1 MGFLSEATEFLREG
15 QELFGWAFQRQQ
27 PDVERPSFTP
37 REEGDGALTVAPAG
51 AYGTYL
57 DLNGTVR
64 TEAELITRYRDM
76 TLQPECDAAIDEIVN
91 ESIAIDE
98 EDPVKIVLDDLNQP
112 AAVKKQIEAAFGN
125 VLQLYNFKQTGYDLF
140 KRWYIDGR
148 LYFHVIIDPANPDQG
163 IQELRY
169 IDPRKIRKVREVVKK
184 RVRGGADAVAG
195 DAVIT
200 QVVNEYYIYTDKGF
214 GITSKVAG
222 PQSTSGLKI
231 AKDAIIYVTSGITDA
246 LGSMVLSYLHKAIKP
261 LNQLRMLEDASII
274 YRLSRAPERRVW
286 YIDIGN
292 LPKMKAEQYVRD
304 IMIKHKN
311 RLIYDSSTGN
321 LVDDRKMMT
330 MLEDYWLPQRDG
342 KGTKVDTLPP
352 GTNFNQIDDIFFFQK
367 KLYNSLN
374 VPVNRINAEDD
385 AVEVVA
391 TAISRA
397 EIKFGKFI
405 KRLQTRFAHIF
416 TKALERQL
424 VLKKVMSLE
433 DFNRISRNF
442 LYEFAADNEFLE
454 MKENQILTART
465 QLVMGMIPLIGRFY
479 SNLWVRKNILHQTD
493 EDIEEIDDEIA
504 EETMDPQYNAGG
516 EMGPG
521 AQGMMVDT
529 SAVQGGGAGGPAQAP
544 GAQPNGK
551 DQGPPP
557 TPEDKQRKG
566 AVKSTAKALSKGT

>member
-98 EDPVKIVLDDLNQP
+98 EEPVKIVLDDLNQP
-112 AAVKKQIEAAFGN
+112 AVVKKQIEAAFGN

-148 LYFHVIIDPANPDQG
+148 LYFHVIIDPANPSEG

-214 GITSKVAG
+214 GITNKVSG

-557 TPEDKQRKG
+557 TPEEKQKKG